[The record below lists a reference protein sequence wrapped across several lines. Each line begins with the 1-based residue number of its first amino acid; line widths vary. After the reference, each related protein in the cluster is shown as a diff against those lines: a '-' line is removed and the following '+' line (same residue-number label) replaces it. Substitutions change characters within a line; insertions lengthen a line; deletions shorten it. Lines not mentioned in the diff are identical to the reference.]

1 MASKVYFMDDR
12 AKAIQDSLVAKMLT
26 VFEAAGLQNIVSPGD
41 IVAIKL
47 HMGEYNNTA
56 YLRPVYARALVDK
69 VKELGGEPMVVDTT
83 TLPYTPFAS
92 RITALDHLNT
102 IHRNGYTSACLGC
115 PIIIGDGFLGSD
127 DVRIDLPEGFILKE
141 QYVASAIAM
150 ADSMIVLSHF
160 KGHPM
165 GVYGGAIKN
174 IGVGCASKRGK
185 YNLHMGGHP
194 KYGFNARPFYPQ
206 LCKGAEC
213 PTMTLC
219 NTVCP
224 EDALHVNAEGI
235 VWEEK
240 KCTGCQACFGILV
253 ICGVGFIQ
261 DDYFDS
267 QAAAMADSA
276 LAVMKTFKPGKVGCL
291 SLAIDMSPW
300 CDCVSFSDRSF
311 LPNMGVF
318 ASMDPVALDVACLDK
333 ATASYGVPGSA
344 AEDKGVM
351 EPGMRKMSPC
361 GSVVGVDE
369 MIQPNTAEKIG
380 LGTKEYELITVPQ
393 PENVL
398 PFLPSMKPVGMK
410 LRPLYGLQHVL
421 PEGGFKRMEEVNLEE
436 VRGNGVGIHGKTHS
450 HKAD

>member
-26 VFEAAGLQNIVSPGD
+26 VFEAAELQHIVSPND
-41 IVAIKL
+41 TVAIKL

-69 VKELGGEPMVVDTT
+69 VKELGGNPMVVDTT
-83 TLPYTPFAS
+83 TLPYTPFCY
-92 RITALDHLNT
+92 RVTALDYLNNAL
-102 IHRNGYTSACLGC
+102 RNGYSPASLGC
-115 PIIIGDGFLGSD
+115 PIVIGDGYVGSD
-127 DVRIDLPEGFILKE
+127 DVRIDLPEGFILQE
-141 QYVASAIAM
+141 QYVATAIAM
-150 ADSMIVLSHF
+150 AESMIVLSHF

-213 PTMTLC
+213 PNMTLC
-219 NTVCP
+219 NTICP
-224 EDALHVNAEGI
+224 EDALHVDENGI
-235 VWEEK
+235 TWEKEK
-240 KCTGCQACFGILV
+240 CVGCQACFGILV

-261 DDYFDS
+261 DEYFDS

-276 LAVMKTFKPGKVGCL
+276 LAVMKTFKPGKVGCV

-311 LPNMGVF
+311 VPNLGVF
-318 ASMDPVALDVACLDK
+318 ASKDPVAIDVACLDM
-333 ATASYGVPGSA
+333 ATQSWGVPGSA

-351 EPGMRKMSPC
+351 EPGMRKLTAC

-369 MIQPNTAEKIG
+369 MIQPNVAEKIG
-380 LGTKEYELITVPQ
+380 LGTKEYELVHVPQ
-393 PENVL
+393 PESVL
-398 PFLPSMKPVGMK
+398 PFLPSPIPVGMK

-421 PEGGFKRMEEVNLEE
+421 PEGGFKRKDEVNLEE
-436 VRGNGVGIHGKTHS
+436 VRGNGVGVHGKTHS
-450 HKAD
+450 GKTV

>member
-1 MASKVYFMDDR
+1 MASKVFYMDDR

-26 VFEAAGLQNIVSPGD
+26 VFDAAGLQNCISPGD

-47 HMGEYNNTA
+47 HMGEFNNTA
-56 YLRPVYARALVDK
+56 YLRPVYARAMVDK

-102 IHRNGYTSACLGC
+102 VHRNGYTSASVGC

-127 DVRIDLPEGFILKE
+127 DVRVDLPEGFILQE

-150 ADSMIVLSHF
+150 ADAMIVLSHF

-194 KYGFNARPFYPQ
+194 KYGYNARPFYPQ

-213 PTMTLC
+213 PAMTLC

-224 EDALHVNAEGI
+224 EDALHVSAEGI

-253 ICGVGFIQ
+253 ICGVAFIQ

-276 LAVMKTFKPGKVGCL
+276 LAVVKTFQPGKVGCVN
-291 SLAIDMSPW
+291 LAIDMSPW

-311 LPNMGVF
+311 LPNLGVF

-333 ATASYGVPGSA
+333 ATASYGIPGSA

-410 LRPLYGLQHVL
+410 LRPLYGTQHVL
-421 PEGGFKRMEEVNLEE
+421 PDGGFKRKLEVNLEE
-436 VRGNGVGIHGKTHS
+436 VRGNGVGIHGKAHS

>member
-26 VFEAAGLQNIVSPGD
+26 VFGAAGLQDTISPGD

-92 RITALDHLNT
+92 RTTALDYLNT
-102 IHRNGYTSACLGC
+102 AARNGYTEATLGC
-115 PIIIGDGFLGSD
+115 PVIIADGFLGSD

-141 QYVASAIAM
+141 QYVASGIAM
-150 ADSMIVLSHF
+150 ADAMIVLTHF

-185 YNLHMGGHP
+185 YNLHMGDHP

-206 LCKGAEC
+206 LCKGLEC
-213 PTMTLC
+213 PGAPVC

-224 EDALHVNAEGI
+224 EDALHVSAEGI
-235 VWEEK
+235 VWEQK
-240 KCTGCQACFGILV
+240 KCKGCQACFGILV

-261 DDYFDS
+261 DEYFDS

-276 LAVMKTFKPGKVGCL
+276 LAAWKTFKPGKVGMVTL
-291 SLAIDMSPW
+291 GIDMSPW
-300 CDCVSFSDRSF
+300 CDCVSFSDRAF
-311 LPNMGVF
+311 CPNLGVF
-318 ASMDPVALDVACLDK
+318 ASKDPVAIDMACLDM
-333 ATASYGVPGSA
+333 ATASYGIPGSM

-351 EPGMRKMSPC
+351 EPGMRKLSPC

-369 MIQPNTAEKIG
+369 MIQPNTAERIG
-380 LGTKEYELITVPQ
+380 LGTKEYELIHVPQ
-393 PENVL
+393 PEDVL
-398 PFLPSMKPVGMK
+398 PFLPSMKTVGMK
-410 LRPLYGLQHVL
+410 LRPLYHVQHVL
-421 PEGGFKRMEEVNLEE
+421 PKGGFKRNLEVNLEE